1 MLLIVKEIKCSNCAF
16 VGENI
21 NHEKKH
27 LICNKRVLGPVEPD
41 FYCGDFKPADEVKDH
56 ASKES

>member
-1 MLLIVKEIKCSNCAF
+1 MLILKEIACKDCVF

-41 FYCGDFKPADEVKDH
+41 FYCGDFCSAEEENH